1 MARADRS
8 KLLSALLSKLRSAH
22 PAAVADLSAAD
33 AATAPVDAAPADSS
47 AAVIA
52 EKDPALR
59 ELIRSML
66 LWDSTTSRAEGALR
80 RLDRALVDVNE
91 LRACI
96 PAEIAQ
102 YNRDGFVVVRGAQYI
117 GPNYAKAEDRAIR
130 LRQVLNDLFT
140 REFAVTMSHLAAMTK
155 REARTYLDGLAA
167 APEYVRDRVFLL
179 ALGGH
184 ALPVDDRI
192 LSLLLTAK
200 VVEPGTTP
208 EAASA
213 FLERTIRAGEAAEA
227 HALLQAAADELTA
240 SAIAQRPASAKATSR
255 TEVRSEVRPETRPE
269 SRPTRARA
277 AATPAKRSPASSP
290 KPTSRAA
297 AKPASSARKRGQ

>member
-33 AATAPVDAAPADSS
+33 AAMAPVDAAPADSS

-96 PAEIAQ
+96 PAEI
-102 YNRDGFVVVRGAQYI
+102 AQYI

>member
-22 PAAVADLSAAD
+22 PAAVADLSVADADEPTAD
-33 AATAPVDAAPADSS
+33 AAPVDSS
-47 AAVIA
+47 DACIA
-52 EKDPALR
+52 EKDPVLR
-59 ELIRSML
+59 ELLRSML

-102 YNRDGFVVVRGAQYI
+102 YI
-117 GPNYAKAEDRAIR
+117 GHNYAKAEDRAIR
-130 LRQVLNDLFT
+130 LRQILNELFT

-167 APEYVRDRVFLL
+167 APEYVRDRVFLI

-200 VVEPGTTP
+200 IVEPGTTP

-227 HALLQAAADELTA
+227 YALLQAAADELTA
-240 SAIAQRPASAKATSR
+240 SAVSQRPANTKATTR
-255 TEVRSEVRPETRPE
+255 LETRPEARPETRPK
-269 SRPTRARA
+269 RARTA
-277 AATPAKRSPASSP
+277 AAQPKRSPASGP
-290 KPTSRAA
+290 KPTSKAA
-297 AKPASSARKRGQ
+297 TKPASSARKRGQ

>member
-102 YNRDGFVVVRGAQYI
+102 YI

-155 REARTYLDGLAA
+155 REART
-167 APEYVRDRVFLL
+167 
-179 ALGGH
+179 
-184 ALPVDDRI
+184 
-192 LSLLLTAK
+192 LSL
-200 VVEPGTTP
+200 
-208 EAASA
+208 
-213 FLERTIRAGEAAEA
+213 I
-227 HALLQAAADELTA
+227 H
-240 SAIAQRPASAKATSR
+240 I
-255 TEVRSEVRPETRPE
+255 
-269 SRPTRARA
+269 
-277 AATPAKRSPASSP
+277 
-290 KPTSRAA
+290 
-297 AKPASSARKRGQ
+297 